1 MNRIYEYFVA
11 LGDLFMPRA
20 CLACGRRL
28 GMRERHLCL
37 SCAADVPYTRFWL
50 AAHNPLADRFNAVLE
65 RHRGTEPM
73 DYAYAAALIYYKG
86 AYRAIPRALKYQGD
100 LAAGRHYGALLGRRL
115 AAAPHFADIDLVIPV
130 PLHWTRRRSRG
141 YNQAEILARALVSA
155 YRSAPAPAPA
165 APAPAPAAPTTISSA
180 ARSPSSTVPSIASS
194 SGPSKRWPV
203 AAGHDDWVAPTT
215 ISSAARSPSST
226 VPSIASSSGPSK
238 RWPVAAGHDD
248 GAVPAAPPLAA
259 PPLAAPSA
267 AVPSTTS
274 VSDPSER
281 WPVAAGHDDGAV
293 PAAPAP
299 TSSSGTS
306 ERWPV
311 EAGHDGGIAPTIVS
325 SAVPSTAI
333 PGTPTTVSSGAPS
346 VVIPGG
352 PRNLPEVRTDLLVR
366 ARRTRTQTRVSVDQK
381 ARNVASAF
389 QVPERFPLWSRLISR
404 LAQFFSSF
412 LTRWPIGVGHDG
424 NHLSSQNDNCLSGQD
439 EDRLSGHEGNHLSS
453 QDENRL
459 LEREST
465 RHSRLDRESPADV
478 LASARHILLVDDT
491 YTTGATLYACYAA
504 LRPFTTAR
512 ISIATLAAV
521 EGTPSLVGPSSGT
534 GGAPS
539 SPGMPSSPIVPSVPS
554 VPSVPGDAPASAS
567 LSGP

>member
-1 MNRIYEYFVA
+1 MNRLYEYFVA

-37 SCAADVPYTRFWL
+37 SCAADVPYTRSWL

-86 AYRAIPRALKYQGD
+86 AYRSIPRALKYQGD

-130 PLHWTRRRSRG
+130 PLHWTRLRSRG
-141 YNQAEILARALVSA
+141 YNQAEILARALVAA
-155 YRSAPAPAPA
+155 YRSASPPA
-165 APAPAPAAPTTISSA
+165 AP
-180 ARSPSSTVPSIASS
+180 SPS
-194 SGPSKRWPV
+194 
-203 AAGHDDWVAPTT
+203 
-215 ISSAARSPSST
+215 
-226 VPSIASSSGPSK
+226 
-238 RWPVAAGHDD
+238 
-248 GAVPAAPPLAA
+248 
-259 PPLAAPSA
+259 APSA

-281 WPVAAGHDDGAV
+281 WPVEAGHDDGAA

-311 EAGHDGGIAPTIVS
+311 AAGHDDGVAPTTIS

-346 VVIPGG
+346 VVIPGR

-381 ARNVASAF
+381 AQNVASAF
-389 QVPERFPLWSRLISR
+389 QVPERFPLWARLTSR

-412 LTRWPIGVGHDG
+412 LARWPIGVDHDG
-424 NHLSSQNDNCLSGQD
+424 NHLSSQNDNRLSDQD
-439 EDRLSGHEGNHLSS
+439 EDRLSGHDGNHLSNQDENRVSHHDENRLSRHDGNHLSS

-459 LEREST
+459 PERDGI
-465 RHSRLDRESPADV
+465 RHSRLDRESPAAV

-491 YTTGATLYACYAA
+491 FTTGATLYACYAA
-504 LRPFTTAR
+504 LRPYTTAR

-521 EGTPSLVGPSSGT
+521 EGTPS
-534 GGAPS
+534 
-539 SPGMPSSPIVPSVPS
+539 
-554 VPSVPGDAPASAS
+554 
-567 LSGP
+567 SGP